1 MVIYNAFKLK
11 ATKKRTQIELLGPMH
26 NMVPN
31 GIVHRDDFFLIQK
44 DVQLKSLNTV
54 QFQWYV
60 HRRYLKG

>member
-31 GIVHRDDFFLIQK
+31 GIVHRDDFFFDSERCSAEKPEYSAIPM
-44 DVQLKSLNTV
+44 VCA
-54 QFQWYV
+54 
-60 HRRYLKG
+60 